1 VLRGR
6 KGRPKTEPLYRPVIP
21 ELWRV
26 SDALARIRALLP
38 DHPEGAELAVFLPP
52 MAADETNRPLKAR
65 AAVASTLMAGL
76 ELARDA
82 TLTLRQDVLFGPVV
96 MMDAAIALRAAE

>member
-6 KGRPKTEPLYRPVIP
+6 KGRPETEPLYRPVIP

-76 ELARDA
+76 ELARDQP
-82 TLTLRQDVLFGPVV
+82 LRCISTRCSGRWL
-96 MMDAAIALRAAE
+96 